1 MPIRIQP
8 KEIEIPPDDPFA
20 YDLLGRRQPVE
31 VFTRLI
37 TDVEG
42 PCAVA
47 LDAAWG
53 AGKTTFL
60 KMWAQHLRNEHYPV
74 VEFNAWETDASGDP
88 FLALSTEITSGLRDW
103 GKRPVGL
110 KIQRTEMLAKQVL
123 RRTAPG
129 ALRFAASFVPVVG
142 GELGH
147 VAGSW
152 AEDALSGYAEAKR
165 TVRQYR
171 SSLEEMAVAHWGAS
185 SHKPVVVFIDE
196 LDRCRPSYAVELLET
211 AKHIFSVEHMVFVL
225 AVNRSELAHSV
236 RALYG
241 EGFGAG
247 AYLRRFFDVDFRLPP
262 PDRQQF
268 IDGLLDSVGVP
279 DFFGQL
285 PHMPHPGLFQDSVEA
300 LREFF
305 SQPVFTLRDVG
316 QAVHRFGLVL
326 SSLSLDEF
334 DLIRALTVLIIVES
348 LDPILYRRLADH
360 DETLTDEE
368 AVEAVFT
375 GMDRVGIRHSES
387 GRFVEAVIIGSMLRN
402 WDHNGAEGEIPARLP
417 LYGLLHSAMDGA
429 TLPAADASEEERSNF
444 QLYGLLRFMFEPYGV
459 PLNFDLSVRRFELLS
474 GEFRVQAG
482 PAAYSFR
489 TRVSSEGE

>member
-1 MPIRIQP
+1 M
-8 KEIEIPPDDPFA
+8 
-20 YDLLGRRQPVE
+20 
-31 VFTRLI
+31 
-37 TDVEG
+37 
-42 PCAVA
+42 
-47 LDAAWG
+47 
-53 AGKTTFL
+53 
-60 KMWAQHLRNEHYPV
+60 
-74 VEFNAWETDASGDP
+74 
-88 FLALSTEITSGLRDW
+88 
-103 GKRPVGL
+103 
-110 KIQRTEMLAKQVL
+110 
-123 RRTAPG
+123 
-129 ALRFAASFVPVVG
+129 G

-152 AEDALSGYAEAKR
+152 AEDALSGYAKAQQ

-279 DFFGQL
+279 DFFCQL
-285 PHMPHPGLFQDSVEA
+285 PRMPHPGLFQDSVEA

-360 DETLTDEE
+360 DETLTDEA

-375 GMDRVGIRHSES
+375 GMDRVGIRHSRS

-402 WDHNGAEGEIPARLP
+402 WDLNGVEGEIPARLP

-444 QLYGLLRFMFEPYGV
+444 HLYGFLRLMFGPYGV

-482 PAAYSFR
+482 PATYPLW
-489 TRVSSEGE
+489 TQVSSEGE